1 MLERHVW
8 EQLVM
13 EHIQAFTDKPH
24 AREDLALACR
34 QVNFDLPQAHH
45 FNKKTTLLQ
54 S

>member
-1 MLERHVW
+1 MCACCRKAIVTLQRPVW

-34 QVNFDLPQAHH
+34 QD
-45 FNKKTTLLQ
+45 
-54 S
+54 

>member
-1 MLERHVW
+1 
-8 EQLVM
+8 M

-34 QVNFDLPQAHH
+34 QVISNDDRAPTNCVLSVSPAHSMS
-45 FNKKTTLLQ
+45 L